1 MTHSAFVDTLSLYE
15 QDSIIQPI
23 HRKGTPAMKKAL
35 SLLLA
40 LCLLCVCC
48 VSGLSEAAT
57 LHYEQNGFTAEIPEG
72 WVYGYTEGA
81 STFYYAPVEGS
92 TDNAMLMIMMT
103 REDSLIGVEMT
114 EEELTEAYN
123 AFIQDALGLAI
134 DGNLSGGYSQIAGTL
149 SVIYWFRQTID
160 DTGTEYNVAYDMA
173 IIDGW
178 TFGMVLLHTAVDPEA
193 LANVLN
199 SIALTVAYDSAAG
212 NASSAKTVSIEDLPA
227 KEDPYRFE
235 PTITNRQNY
244 LTAQW
249 MVDESTRALCTMTL
263 TMDLDISYT
272 DSFTAAYP
280 MNVFASYIGCEDDL
294 IRTIVPSQD
303 ETIAYLFEYNAS
315 EGTALFYAEPWNEET
330 LAAFEASC
338 TDQYYAN
345 TEEAL
350 IYIAQLM
357 MSSFDGAAE

>member
-1 MTHSAFVDTLSLYE
+1 
-15 QDSIIQPI
+15 
-23 HRKGTPAMKKAL
+23 MKKAL
-35 SLLLA
+35 SLLLT

-48 VSGLSEAAT
+48 AAGAEEAAA

-72 WVYGYTEGA
+72 WVYGYTEGS
-81 STFYYAPVEGS
+81 STFYYASVEGS
-92 TDNAMLMIMMT
+92 DDAAMLMIMMT
-103 REDSLIGVEMT
+103 REDSLAGVELT

-123 AFIQDALGLAI
+123 GFIQDAVGTAI
-134 DGNLSGGYSQIAGTL
+134 DGNLSGGYSEIAGTM

-160 DTGTEYNVAYDMA
+160 DSGTEYSVAYDMA

-178 TFGMVLLHTAVDPEA
+178 TFGMVLLHTAVDPEV

-199 SIALTVAYDSAAG
+199 NIALTVAYDSAAG
-212 NASSAKTVSIEDLPA
+212 NPQGKTVTLEELPG
-227 KEDPYRFE
+227 KENPYRFE

-263 TMDLDISYT
+263 TLDLDISIT
-272 DSFTAAYP
+272 GSFTSSYP
-280 MNVFASYIGCEDDL
+280 MNVFASFIGCEEDI

-303 ETIAYLFEYNAS
+303 ETIAYIFEYDAA
-315 EGTALFYAEPWNEET
+315 EGTAQYYAEPWNEET

-345 TEEAL
+345 SEEAL
-350 IYIAQLM
+350 IYVAQLM
-357 MSSFDGAAE
+357 MGSFEEPAE